1 MENTT
6 RISDLPEN
14 IMMQSSGQG
23 NSFDQ
28 ASGANYIPMNIHPNP
43 YGISA
48 QNPIMPLPQQPDQQQ
63 VHQVQQLEQMAAMQ
77 RQQEQIQ
84 QEVQQTPVVRLPSRD
99 VRLDT
104 GSYTHDEEIRA
115 NYIPRPKLTK
125 DYIIDYEETTR
136 ERIAE
141 HDKKKH
147 RESRIDQLLEEFQV
161 PIFVT
166 VLFFFFQLP
175 VVNTM
180 VFKQFS
186 FLSIYTDDGNFNIYG
201 LLFKSMLFGTF
212 FYSVQKTA
220 TFISEF

>member
-14 IMMQSSGQG
+14 IMMQGPVQG
-23 NSFDQ
+23 NGFDQ
-28 ASGANYIPMNIHPNP
+28 ASATNYIPMNIHPNP

-175 VVNTM
+175 MVNTM

-201 LLFKSMLFGTF
+201 LLFKSILFGIF